1 MIILCQV
8 AFLRFCLEW
17 GGIMKMLEYPFDSEY
32 ILRKKKKIKRE
43 LISNGCGFLEKK
55 IAILGGS
62 TTSDIKLILELF
74 LLNYGIKPEF
84 YESEYNQFYEDAI
97 FGNTELISFNPD
109 IVFIHTSN
117 RNIINYP
124 EITDSSQDVENKL
137 NGEFER
143 FVSVWNSIE
152 NKFGCTI
159 IQNNFE
165 YPFYRL
171 LGNKDATDIH
181 GRVNYITKLNLKFA
195 EYAES
200 HSNFF
205 IHDINYLSAQY
216 GLDKWSDEFY
226 WYMYKY
232 ALAVPAIPYFANSVA
247 NIIKAIYGKNKKAL
261 ALDLDNTLWGGIVGD
276 DGVENLSIGQ
286 ETAKSEAYTEFQEY
300 LKAHKQLG
308 ILLNINSKN
317 EMENALAGLAHPEGI
332 LRKEDFV
339 IIKAN
344 WNPKSQNLSEIAEEL
359 NIGIDSIAFIDDN
372 PAERAIINQ
381 TFPVVATP
389 DIGEM
394 PEKYIRIM
402 DRCGFFECVNIS
414 ADDLNKVKMYQQNA
428 QRATLSQSFTNYDD
442 YLKSLNMTAQI
453 QNFIPIYM
461 QRIAQLTNKSNQ
473 FNLTTK
479 RYTQAEIEQIEKSS
493 KHITLYGK
501 LTDKFGDNGVV
512 SVVIGNIDGDALN
525 IELWIMSCRVLKRD
539 MEFAMMDSLIAR
551 CREANIK
558 VVYGYYYPT
567 AKNGMVRNFYQIQ
580 GFTKIEED
588 ECGNTKWQLNV
599 ESYKNQNKFIT
610 VED

>member
-1 MIILCQV
+1 
-8 AFLRFCLEW
+8 
-17 GGIMKMLEYPFDSEY
+17 MKELEYPFDAEY

-43 LISNGCGFLEKK
+43 LLINECGCIEKR

-74 LLNYGIKPEF
+74 LLNNGIKPVF

-97 FGNTELISFNPD
+97 FGNEELNTFNPD

-117 RNIINYP
+117 RNIVSFP
-124 EITDSSQDVENKL
+124 EIIDSRQEIDEKL
-137 NGEFER
+137 NSEFER
-143 FVSVWNSIE
+143 FHSIWNSIE
-152 NKFGCTI
+152 ERFGCTI

-195 EYAES
+195 EYAEE
-200 HSNFF
+200 HNNFF
-205 IHDINYLSAQY
+205 IHDINYLSSQY
-216 GLDKWSDEFY
+216 GLDKWSDEFF

-232 ALAVPAIPYFANSVA
+232 ALAVPAIPYFAYSLA

-276 DGVENLSIGQ
+276 DGVENLEIGQ

-317 EMENALAGLAHPEGI
+317 EIENALAGLAHPEGV
-332 LRKEDFV
+332 LKKDDFV
-339 IIKAN
+339 VIKAN
-344 WNPKSQNLSEIAEEL
+344 WNLKSQNLQEIADEL
-359 NIGIDSIAFIDDN
+359 NIGIDSIVFVDDN
-372 PAERAIINQ
+372 PAEREIINQ
-381 TFPVVATP
+381 TFTVVATP
-389 DIGEM
+389 DIGDM
-394 PEKYIRIM
+394 PEKYIRIL

-428 QRATLSQSFTNYDD
+428 QRACLSHSFTNYDD

-453 QNFIPIYM
+453 QSFIPMYM

-479 RYTQAEIEQIEKSS
+479 RYTQAEIEQTAQNPEY
-493 KHITLYGK
+493 ITLYGK
-501 LTDKFGDNGVV
+501 LADKFGDNGVV
-512 SVVIGNIDGDALN
+512 SVVIGHIEGDVLNID
-525 IELWIMSCRVLKRD
+525 LWIMSCRVLKRD
-539 MEFAMMDSLIAR
+539 MEFAMMDSLIDK
-551 CREANIK
+551 CKKANVK
-558 VVYGYYYPT
+558 TVYGYYYPT
-567 AKNGMVRNFYQIQ
+567 AKNGMVRDFYQLQ
-580 GFTKIEED
+580 GFTKTEED
-588 ECGNTKWQLNV
+588 ESGNTKWQLDV
-599 ESYKNQNKFIT
+599 GSYKKQNKFIN

>member
-1 MIILCQV
+1 MLLVFNLFI
-8 AFLRFCLEW
+8 A
-17 GGIMKMLEYPFDSEY
+17 GGYMKELEYPFDEEY

-43 LISNGCGFLEKK
+43 LLKNECGYLEKK

-74 LLNYGIKPEF
+74 LLNYGIKPVF

-97 FGNTELISFNPD
+97 FGNDELDLFKPD

-117 RNIINYP
+117 RNIIDYP
-124 EITDSSQDVENKL
+124 KITDSKQDVDYKL
-137 NGEFER
+137 NSEFER
-143 FVSVWNSIE
+143 FLSIWNSIE
-152 NKFGCTI
+152 NRFECTI

-171 LGNKDATDIH
+171 LGNKDATDVH
-181 GRVNYITKLNLKFA
+181 GRVNFITRLNLKFA
-195 EYAES
+195 EYAQE
-200 HSNFF
+200 HNNFF
-205 IHDINYLSAQY
+205 IHDINYLSSQY

-232 ALAVPAIPYFANSVA
+232 ALAVPAIPYFAYSVA

-276 DGVENLSIGQ
+276 DGVENLEIGQ

-308 ILLNINSKN
+308 VLLNINSKN
-317 EMENALAGLAHPEGI
+317 EMENALAGLSHPEGV
-332 LRKEDFV
+332 LKKDDFV

-344 WNPKSQNLSEIAEEL
+344 WSPKSQNLQEIADEL

-372 PAERAIINQ
+372 PAEREIINQ

-394 PEKYIRIM
+394 PEKYIRII

-428 QRATLSQSFTNYDD
+428 QRASLSQSFTNYDD
-442 YLKSLNMTAQI
+442 YLKSLNMTAHI
-453 QNFIPIYM
+453 QSFIPLYM

-479 RYTQAEIEQIEKSS
+479 RYTQAEIEQTAHNPEY
-493 KHITLYGK
+493 ITLYGK
-501 LTDKFGDNGVV
+501 LADKFGDNGVV
-512 SVVIGNIDGDALN
+512 SVVIGHIDGDVLN
-525 IELWIMSCRVLKRD
+525 IDLWIMSCRVLKRD
-539 MEFAMMDSLIAR
+539 MEFAMMDSLIAK
-551 CREANIK
+551 CKEVSVK
-558 VVYGYYYPT
+558 TVYGYYYPT
-567 AKNGMVRNFYQIQ
+567 AKNGMVRDFYELQ

-588 ECGNTKWQLNV
+588 DVGNSKWQLDV
-599 ESYKNQNKFIT
+599 ETYKIQNKFIK